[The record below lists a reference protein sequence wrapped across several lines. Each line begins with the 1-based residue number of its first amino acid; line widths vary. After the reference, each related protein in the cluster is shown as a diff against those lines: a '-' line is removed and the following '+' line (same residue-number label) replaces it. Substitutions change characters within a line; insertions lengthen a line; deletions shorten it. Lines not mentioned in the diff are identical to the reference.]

1 MDNENILQN
10 QSVPPESNAPQTE
23 KPVEKIPVYKA
34 AIAWCMLGLGFVF
47 THFAFNYIGGVWGGL
62 FWLLFGVAQAVYAV
76 KSKAN
81 ITKFVAVVWV
91 VAEVFCLTPLF
102 CDSRFINFLAA
113 IFSFLLF
120 FYLGIVI
127 SGAELFGRRFFVDAF
142 LSVMVRP
149 FERFADCIRYAFSPF
164 TGRHSK
170 NILFAA
176 IGIIIALPLTIVVV
190 SLLASSDTMFESVAE
205 KISDFFSGFSFA
217 TVVEIL
223 FAVPI
228 AMYLFGVLSSSE
240 RKVTADNGQSSAL
253 KIMPP
258 VISYFAVTPICLFYT
273 IYIAMQMVNIANAV
287 NQTLD
292 YSEFARKGFFELCA
306 IAVINLIVITAIQTF
321 SKRNT
326 AIRVYTAVI
335 SALSL
340 GIIATAIFKMGMYIA
355 EYGMTLLRVYTSWFM
370 LVMAVVFVM
379 MFVLQIKDF
388 KFWRVLFVGFT
399 AMFFVL
405 CFCNVNGI
413 IASYNISAY
422 ENGKLSELDIDA
434 FDELGYSAAEPLAEL
449 VNSGKAEDLNKYSV
463 QWYVR
468 IIERSNETDDKFA
481 YFSIPRAKAMKAIE
495 TLPSEYKTLTE
506 KDKIIKDYM
515 Y

>member
-10 QSVPPESNAPQTE
+10 QSVPPVSDIPQTG
-23 KPVEKIPVYKA
+23 KPVEKIPVYKT
-34 AIAWCMLGLGFVF
+34 AIAWCMLGLGFLF
-47 THFAFNYIGGVWGGL
+47 THFAFNYIGGVWGGI
-62 FWLLFGVAQAVYAV
+62 FWLMFGAAEAVYAV
-76 KSKAN
+76 KSKAK
-81 ITKFVAVVWV
+81 ITKFTAVVWG
-91 VAEVFCLTPLF
+91 VAEVFCITPLF

-113 IFSFLLF
+113 VFSSLLF
-120 FYLGIVI
+120 LYFGIVI
-127 SGAELFGRRFFVDAF
+127 SGAELFGRRFVGDAF

-149 FERFADCIRYAFSPF
+149 FERFGDCIRYAFSPF
-164 TGRHSK
+164 IGRRSK

-176 IGIIIALPLTIVVV
+176 IGIVIALPLTIVVV
-190 SLLASSDTMFESVAE
+190 SLLASSDAMFESVAD
-205 KISDFFSGFSFA
+205 KMSDFFSGFSFV

-228 AMYLFGVLSSSE
+228 AMYLFGALSSSE
-240 RKVTADNGQSSAL
+240 RKVTVDNGQSSAL

-258 VISYFAVTPICLFYT
+258 LISYFAVTPICLFYT
-273 IYIAMQMVNIANAV
+273 IYIAMQTANIANAV

-321 SKRNT
+321 SKRT
-326 AIRVYTAVI
+326 VGIRVYTAVI

-370 LVMAVVFVM
+370 LVLAIVFVM

-388 KFWRVLFVGFT
+388 KFWRALFVGFT

-413 IASYNISAY
+413 IASYNVSAY
-422 ENGKLSELDIDA
+422 ESGKLSELDIYA

-449 VNSGKAEDLNKYSV
+449 LNSGKAEEVNKYSV

-468 IIERSNETDDKFA
+468 IIELSNDSDDNFA
-481 YFSIPRAKAMKAIE
+481 YFSIPRVKAMKSIE
-495 TLPSEYKTLTE
+495 MLPTEYRVQIEFDSIE
-506 KDKIIKDYM
+506 KAEKY
-515 Y
+515 

>member
-1 MDNENILQN
+1 MDNDNILQN
-10 QSVPPESNAPQTE
+10 QNIPPVSEIPQTE

-47 THFAFNYIGGVWGGL
+47 THFVFSYAGGLWGGI
-62 FWLLFGVAQAVYAV
+62 FWLLFGAAQAVFAI
-76 KSKAN
+76 KSKVK
-81 ITKFVAVVWV
+81 ITKFMAVVWGA
-91 VAEVFCLTPLF
+91 AEVFCLTPLF
-102 CDSRFINFLAA
+102 CESRLINFLAA
-113 IFSFLLF
+113 VFSFVLF
-120 FYLGIVI
+120 FYLGIVV
-127 SGAELFGRRFFVDAF
+127 SGAELFGGRFVGDAL

-149 FERFADCIRYAFSPF
+149 FERFGDCIKSAFSPF
-164 TGRHSK
+164 SGKHSK

-176 IGIIIALPLTIVVV
+176 IGIIIAFPLTIVVV
-190 SLLASSDTMFESVAE
+190 VLLASSDAMFESVAE
-205 KISDFFSGFSFA
+205 KMADFFSGFSFV

-228 AMYLFGVLSSSE
+228 AMYLFGSLSSSQ
-240 RKVTADNGQSSAL
+240 RTVNAFSGQPSAL
-253 KIMPP
+253 KVIPP
-258 VISYFAVTPICLFYT
+258 VISYFAVTPICLFYV
-273 IYIAMQMVNIANAV
+273 IYIVMQAVNIVNAV

-306 IAVINLIVITAIQTF
+306 ISVINLGVIAVIQTF
-321 SKRNT
+321 SQRNT

-340 GIIATAIFKMGMYIA
+340 GIIATAMFKMGMYIA

-370 LVMAVVFVM
+370 LVMAVAFVM

-388 KFWRVLFVGFT
+388 KFWRALFVGFT

-422 ENGKLSELDIDA
+422 ESGKLSELDVYA

-449 VNSGKAEDLNKYSV
+449 ANSGKAEDYKISIS
-463 QWYVR
+463 WYVR
-468 IIERSNETDDKFA
+468 LLENTNKEEAKFA
-481 YFSIPRAKAMKAIE
+481 YFSIPRAKAMNAIE
-495 TLPSEYKTLTE
+495 TLPSEYKDYRTE
-506 KDKIIKDYM
+506 KAFKY
-515 Y
+515 